1 MQHVKRRLHEI
12 LRVAGPDDR
21 VSHMVDKALFAL
33 ILLNILAVS
42 LETVESFN
50 VNFSLYFKWFEI
62 ISVSIFTVEYLVR
75 IWTCTFEEK
84 FKSPV
89 FGRVRYILTPMA
101 LIDLV
106 AILPFF
112 LPFVLPMTPGVD
124 FRFVR
129 AVRMFRILRILKLGR
144 YSVTIQKLGRV
155 MKNKKEELVITLG
168 VVGIL
173 LVFASSL
180 MYYVENSTQPDVF
193 SSIPAAMWWGIATL
207 TTVGYGDVYP
217 ITSAGKLLG
226 ALIAVLGI
234 GMVAL
239 PAGILGSA
247 FMEEIEEK
255 RDKEREDN
263 KKNYCPHCGGKL

>member
-33 ILLNILAVS
+33 ILLNILAVI
-42 LETVESFN
+42 LETVEFLN
-50 VNFSLYFKWFEI
+50 TPYGIFFKWFEM
-62 ISVSIFTVEYLVR
+62 ISVFIFSAEYLIR

-89 FGRVRYILTPMA
+89 LGRVRYILTPMA
-101 LIDLV
+101 LVDLV
-106 AILPFF
+106 AIMPFF

-129 AVRMFRILRILKLGR
+129 AVRMVRILRILKLGR

-155 MKNKKEELVITLG
+155 LKNKKEELVITLG

-180 MYYVENSTQPDVF
+180 MYYVENSAQPDVF
-193 SSIPAAMWWGIATL
+193 SSIPASMWWGIATL

-217 ITSAGKLLG
+217 ITFAGKMLG
-226 ALIAVLGI
+226 SLIAVLGI

-239 PAGILGSA
+239 PTGILGSA

-255 RDKEREDN
+255 KDKDRGDN

>member
-1 MQHVKRRLHEI
+1 MQCVKRRLHEI
-12 LRVAGPDDR
+12 LSGAGSGDKVGR
-21 VSHMVDKALFAL
+21 IVDKALFAL
-33 ILLNILAVS
+33 ILLNILAVI
-42 LETVESFN
+42 LETVESLSISYGVF
-50 VNFSLYFKWFEI
+50 FKWFEMV
-62 ISVSIFTVEYLVR
+62 SVFIFTLEYVIR

-89 FGRVRYILTPMA
+89 FGRVKYILTPMA
-101 LIDLV
+101 VVDLV
-106 AILPFF
+106 AIMPFF
-112 LPFVLPMTPGVD
+112 LPFLLPMTPGVD

-129 AVRMFRILRILKLGR
+129 AVRMVRILRILKLGR

-155 MKNKKEELVITLG
+155 LKNQKEELVITLG

-180 MYYVENSTQPDVF
+180 MYYVENSAQPDVF
-193 SSIPAAMWWGIATL
+193 SSIPASMWWGIATL

-217 ITSAGKLLG
+217 ITFAGKLLG
-226 ALIAVLGI
+226 SIIAVLGI

-247 FMEEIEEK
+247 FMEEIGDK
-255 RDKEREDN
+255 RDKEQGN
-263 KKNYCPHCGGKL
+263 NNKNYCPHCGGKL